1 MEEIMSMVVHGC
13 KLAKELESNLAATM
27 EAGSQQPSL
36 MISRSCDDIIK
47 IFSIVKERVNNNGMA
62 DYQHHQNQMV
72 YSEAAVAPGNIDPS
86 LQEWLRSSV
95 TQAMDHLFHRI
106 PPFEME
112 GCSTTTTRL
121 RGVTGGGE
129 GGDGHVQGTLMEVS
143 AETSAA
149 RGGGGGGSSSQRH
162 RRSESARTLRV
173 PAPRFGNTEIPP
185 DDGYTWRKYGQKEI
199 LNSKFPRSYYR
210 CTHQKMYNCLAKK
223 QVQRLDDDPYTFE
236 VTYHDDH
243 TCHMSSTA
251 PSAPP
256 SQAVAL
262 PPEVTHDHLTQN
274 ITMQQPSSTTLGR
287 WLSMELGTGGSGSGS
302 SGGGG
307 GGGSGG
313 AGPSSSSV
321 VRYDREGEHPYLN
334 VANMADAM
342 FNSGSSSSNSM
353 EFLFPP
359 MEDKWQHEEKK
370 K

>member
-47 IFSIVKERVNNNGMA
+47 IFSIVKERVDNNGMVE
-62 DYQHHQNQMV
+62 YHHQNQNQML
-72 YSEAAVAPGNIDPS
+72 YPEAAGAGLVPGNIDPS

-95 TQAMDHLFHRI
+95 TQAMDHLLFHKI

-112 GCSTTTTRL
+112 GCSTGTRL
-121 RGVTGGGE
+121 RGVTE

-143 AETSAA
+143 TETSAA
-149 RGGGGGGSSSQRH
+149 RGGGGGGSSSSQRH
-162 RRSESARTLRV
+162 RRSSDSARTLQV

-210 CTHQKMYNCLAKK
+210 CTHQKMYNCPAKK

-243 TCHMSSTA
+243 ICHMSSTA

-256 SQAVAL
+256 SAAVAL
-262 PPEVTHDHLTQN
+262 SPEVTHDQMTQT

-307 GGGSGG
+307 GG
-313 AGPSSSSV
+313 AGPSSSSA

-353 EFLFPP
+353 EFIFPP

-370 K
+370 N

>member
-27 EAGSQQPSL
+27 AAGSQQQPSL
-36 MISRSCDDIIK
+36 MISSSCDDIIK
-47 IFSIVKERVNNNGMA
+47 IFSIVKQRVDNNGMVE
-62 DYQHHQNQMV
+62 YHHQNQNQML
-72 YSEAAVAPGNIDPS
+72 YPEAAAGTAAVPGNIDPS
-86 LQEWLRSSV
+86 FQEWLRSSV
-95 TQAMDHLFHRI
+95 TQAMDHLLFHKI

-112 GCSTTTTRL
+112 GCSTTTRL
-121 RGVTGGGE
+121 RGVTGGGGE

-162 RRSESARTLRV
+162 RRSDSARTRIV
-173 PAPRFGNTEIPP
+173 PAPQFGNTEIPP

-210 CTHQKMYNCLAKK
+210 CTHQKMYNCPAKK

-236 VTYHDDH
+236 VTYHDEH

-251 PSAPP
+251 PSAHP
-256 SQAVAL
+256 SAAVVL
-262 PPEVTHDHLTQN
+262 PPEITHDQMNQT

-302 SGGGG
+302 SGG
-307 GGGSGG
+307 
-313 AGPSSSSV
+313 AGPSSSSA
-321 VRYDREGEHPYLN
+321 VRYDREGELQYLN

-353 EFLFPP
+353 EFIFPP